1 MSGWLL
7 DTNVVSE
14 LRKRERAS
22 ANVLA
27 WYEGVDGGSL
37 WLSVLVL
44 GEIRRGVE
52 NLRRRDPGSARA
64 LDRWAAR
71 LERQH
76 GSRILPVDLAVAME
90 WGRIDAA
97 FGLSPVDGLLAAT
110 ARVHKL
116 TLVTRNVKDVAR
128 SGVACLDPFR
138 VGTGM

>member
-1 MSGWLL
+1 LSGWLL

-22 ANVLA
+22 ANVLT

-52 NLRRRDPGSARA
+52 NLRRRDPRSARA

-90 WGRIDAA
+90 WGRLDAA

-110 ARVHKL
+110 ARVHHL

-128 SGVACLDPFR
+128 SGVACLDPFAPPA
-138 VGTGM
+138 